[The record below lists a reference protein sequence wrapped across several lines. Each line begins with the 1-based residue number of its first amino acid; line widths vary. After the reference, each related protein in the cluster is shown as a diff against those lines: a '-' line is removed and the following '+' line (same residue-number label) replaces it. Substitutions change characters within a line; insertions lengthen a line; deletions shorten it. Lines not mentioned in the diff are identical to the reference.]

1 MIVTQLQLT
10 RYAGRDGAEAPM
22 YPLPESLARVRF
34 QMIWGLRDMVDR
46 GYIVAATDYPGL
58 GTPQTHPYLVGVS
71 EGRAVLNWC
80 ERREN
85 PPAHRQVLASRS
97 GGARAGTGSTA
108 S

>member
-71 EGRAVLNWC
+71 EGRAVLNLV
-80 ERREN
+80 RAAREL
-85 PPAHRQVLASRS
+85 PGAQASSRFAVWGRS
-97 GGARAGTGSTA
+97 GGNRQHR
-108 S
+108 

>member
-1 MIVTQLQLT
+1 MH
-10 RYAGRDGAEAPM
+10 
-22 YPLPESLARVRF
+22 PLPESLARVRF
-34 QMIWGLRDMVDR
+34 QMIWGLRVMVDR

-71 EGRAVLNWC
+71 ERRAVLNLA
-80 ERREN
+80 RAARE